1 MRNQS
6 PYEIADEAAAW
17 VARMDAEDW
26 SDDNEAELQAWL
38 SSDPRRR
45 GALLQAQASWLSLD
59 REGEAGVVAKLPVS
73 RRSLV
78 VGGSA
83 LAASI
88 VGGLVWVNSGTTYR
102 TELGEIRRVPLSDGS
117 TALINSDSEVRVK
130 LAERRRNVRL
140 ANGEAWFRVAKDP
153 HRPFVVQAGQI
164 VVQAVG
170 TAFSVRRRD
179 QGADVIVT
187 EGVVEVWAAPADG
200 YKTRLEAGQRAFI
213 GDNAAVHLAK
223 ESTASVERAL
233 AWRVGSI
240 DLAGETLAM
249 AVEDFNRY
257 NHRKLILLDQRL
269 ANEQF
274 DGTFRTDDPEGFAAS
289 VGRSFGVPVYA
300 QDPGEIRIGGLS

>member
-1 MRNQS
+1 
-6 PYEIADEAAAW
+6 
-17 VARMDAEDW
+17 
-26 SDDNEAELQAWL
+26 
-38 SSDPRRR
+38 
-45 GALLQAQASWLSLD
+45 
-59 REGEAGVVAKLPVS
+59 
-73 RRSLV
+73 
-78 VGGSA
+78 
-83 LAASI
+83 
-88 VGGLVWVNSGTTYR
+88 VNSGTTYR